1 MLIDGKNFFD
11 VPVKNKEEAYEKI
24 MSIKMVTQLVIYWT
38 DKYILDHYKL
48 IAIAL
53 SKTFEFSQN
62 SVSFK

>member
-24 MSIKMVTQLVIYWT
+24 MSIKMVTQLVIYWI

-48 IAIAL
+48 IAIDL

>member
-48 IAIAL
+48 IAIDL
-53 SKTFEFSQN
+53 SKNFEFSQN

>member
-48 IAIAL
+48 IAIYL
-53 SKTFEFSQN
+53 NKTFEFSQN